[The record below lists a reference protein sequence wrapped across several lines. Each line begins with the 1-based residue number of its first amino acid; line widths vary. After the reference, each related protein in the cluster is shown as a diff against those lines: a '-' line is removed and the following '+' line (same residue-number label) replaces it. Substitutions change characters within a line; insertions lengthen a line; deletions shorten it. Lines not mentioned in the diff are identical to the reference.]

1 MNGVDLSV
9 KELIQ
14 YFSAKNEYPNNILNT
29 EINSIFRLNFLK
41 IFKLNLL
48 RMGNFPK
55 IKILK
60 FCLRTRIFL
69 VTLGLVTLVS
79 HLGYT
84 STTFDLMDQ
93 TNNVVTGTVKDASGV
108 SMPGVSI
115 LEKGTSNGAV
125 TDADG
130 KFSISVRSAE
140 SVLVFSFIGYTSQE
154 VKIGTQSL
162 LSITL
167 KDDLQNLSEVIVI
180 GYGTQEKKD
189 VTGSMATVKSEDF
202 NRGVVNSPQ
211 DLIQGKVAGVNV
223 VAQSGEPGSPQ
234 NITVRG
240 PGGIRTGNSPLFVI
254 DGVVIDNSNTGGG
267 YNPLNFINPQDI
279 ESIDVLKDASATAI
293 YGARGANGVI
303 IVTTKKGKEGVSTLN
318 YAYGLGVGQ
327 LAKQLDVFS
336 ADEYRRRVPEVGG
349 ILVDSLA
356 NTNWQEEITRTAI
369 THNHNL
375 SMNGGSNKL
384 VYYASLGLQDQ
395 EGILRNSDMKRY
407 TGRMNVTQK
416 FLEGDILTV
425 DLNLNASQTINNRP
439 PVASMIGQAISA
451 NPTFPAYAPDGTPFR
466 DPTGTNPLRTLE
478 IFEDLT
484 TINRVIGNLTASL
497 AISKSF
503 NWRTT
508 IGIDNANATRDIQNF
523 PSQLPQQI
531 GRLETVNNYNK
542 NFLVE
547 NYLTYT
553 YESTRHSLTALAGFS
568 YQEIF
573 VQGRSTSINQFPIS
587 EVDPRFN
594 PGLGQELNLAN
605 NRPSGFAAINELQ
618 SYFGRVNYQLDGKYL
633 ATATVRADGSSKF
646 GANNK
651 YGIFPSFSLGWRISE
666 EQFMKS
672 IGAVSELKLRAG
684 WGQTGNQE
692 IPSKI
697 TQALFTA
704 QVSAGTSYPLDAS
717 SSFPAGITFSRLA
730 NPDLQWEVS
739 TQFNG
744 GLDFGLFDNSIAGS
758 IDYFR
763 KVSNNILLEV
773 IPADPVQPASTT
785 WINVEDMN
793 IINQGVEINLNYRK
807 RLSNSLY
814 YSIGGNMTF
823 IDNVVKNSPYSV
835 IPSGSATGAGLSS
848 ATINGYINNHPI
860 GSFYLLEHIGFDERG
875 LNRFRDTN
883 GDGIVNDKDRIVAGT
898 ALPNFQY
905 NINGNLSYKRFDL
918 AFNFMGVSGNK
929 VYDNTAN
936 ASFFKLRLARGLNT
950 TPESIAA
957 TEESVNN
964 PAPVSTRFLKDGNY
978 FRLNNLSLSYTVN
991 TESLGFSKWVKD
1003 LRFSLTGQNLFVITP
1018 YDGYDPEVNTDRTI
1032 NGVSSYGI
1040 DYLSYPRAR
1049 TITFGLNIVL

>member
-1 MNGVDLSV
+1 
-9 KELIQ
+9 
-14 YFSAKNEYPNNILNT
+14 
-29 EINSIFRLNFLK
+29 
-41 IFKLNLL
+41 
-48 RMGNFPK
+48 MGNFT
-55 IKILK
+55 IKQILK
-60 FCLRTRIFL
+60 SIRMLGIFCLAFVMAGLAPFPSMAFGNGNT
-69 VTLGLVTLVS
+69 TLDFEVITG
-79 HLGYT
+79 
-84 STTFDLMDQ
+84 
-93 TNNVVTGTVKDASGV
+93 VVRDVKGEA
-108 SMPGVSI
+108 MPGVSI
-115 LEKGTSNGAV
+115 LEKGTSNGVV
-125 TDADG
+125 TDIDG
-130 KFSISVRSAE
+130 KFSLNVRSSE
-140 SVLVFSFIGYTSQE
+140 SVLVFSFIGFATQE
-154 VKIGTQSL
+154 RKVGTQST
-162 LSITL
+162 IEVIL
-167 KDDLQNLSEVIVI
+167 KEDLQNLSEVIVI

-189 VTGSMATVKSEDF
+189 VTGSMATIKSEDF

-223 VAQSGEPGSPQ
+223 VAQSGEPGASQ

-293 YGARGANGVI
+293 YGSRGANGVI

-318 YAYGLGVGQ
+318 YTYGLGVAN
-327 LAKQLDVFS
+327 LARQLDVFS
-336 ADEYRRRVPEVGG
+336 AEEYRRQVPAVGG
-349 ILVDSLA
+349 VLIDSLA
-356 NTNWQEEITRTAI
+356 NTNWQKEITRTAL

-395 EGILRNSDMKRY
+395 EGILRESDMKRY

-425 DLNLNASQTINNRP
+425 DFNLNASQTINKRP
-439 PVASMIGQAISA
+439 PIGSMIAQAISA
-451 NPTFPAYAPDGTPFR
+451 NPTFPAYGPDGKPFK
-466 DPTGTNPLRTLE
+466 DPTGSNPLRTLE
-478 IFEDLT
+478 IFDDVT
-484 TINRVIGNLTASL
+484 TINRVIGNISASL

-508 IGIDNANATRDIQNF
+508 VGVDNATSTRDIQNF
-523 PSQLPQQI
+523 PSSLPQQI
-531 GRLETVNNYNK
+531 GRLETVGNTNK
-542 NFLVE
+542 NFLIE

-553 YESTRHSLTALAGFS
+553 YESTRHMLTALAGFS

-587 EVDPRFN
+587 EVEPKYN

-605 NRPSGFAAINELQ
+605 NRPTGFAAINELQ

-646 GANNK
+646 GDNNK
-651 YGIFPSFSLGWRISE
+651 YGVFPSFSLGWRLSE
-666 EQFMKS
+666 ENFMKS
-672 IGAVSELKLRAG
+672 LNAISEFKLRAG

-697 TQALFTA
+697 TQPLFTA

-717 SSFPAGITFSRLA
+717 SSYPAGITFSRLA
-730 NPDLQWEVS
+730 NPNLQWEVS

-744 GLDFGLFDNSIAGS
+744 GLDFGLFDNSVVGS
-758 IDYFR
+758 VDYFR

-793 IINQGVEINLNYRK
+793 IINQGLEIALTYRK
-807 RLSNSLY
+807 RLANSLY

-823 IDNVVKNSPYSV
+823 IDNVVKNSPYTV

-848 ATINGYINNHPI
+848 ATINGYINDQPI

-875 LNRFRDTN
+875 LNKFRDTN

-905 NINGNLSYKRFDL
+905 NINGNLSYKRFDM

-950 TPESIAA
+950 TPEAVEFP
-957 TEESVNN
+957 EESVNN
-964 PAPVSTRFLKDGNY
+964 PAPVSTRYLKDGNY
-978 FRLNNLSLSYTVN
+978 FRLNNLSLGYNVS
-991 TESLGFSKWVKD
+991 TEALGFSKWVKD

-1040 DYLSYPRAR
+1040 DYMSYPRAR
-1049 TITFGLNIVL
+1049 TITLGLNIIL